1 MRKIL
6 IIILSGILLA
16 LIGVT
21 TAAMIINEPTN
32 TIELSNTC
40 NITITGKIEPTTNNG
55 FNQLIIKDNF
65 NNPKGGILHF
75 NSAGKGL
82 AESTTFGLTKSAFV
96 GTTADTGA
104 NPIQTTINGTTYY
117 VIYTGNNNTHD
128 NILIFHKDK
137 DECIKI
143 YKSIKYS
150 TNHNNNNTTQ
160 ATVEKISD
168 DDNQQNN
175 KEVDNQQ
182 NNKEVKEEQT
192 TYTGKD
198 GKTHTMEEAYSVDYS
213 SGDLNV
219 INDQRRERGMSSI
232 SA

>member
-1 MRKIL
+1 MNKKIL
-6 IIILSGILLA
+6 IILSGILLA

-21 TAAMIINEPTN
+21 TAMILNEPTN

-82 AESTTFGLTKSAFV
+82 AESTAFGLAKSAFV

-117 VIYTGNNNTHD
+117 VIYTGNNNSHD

-160 ATVEKISD
+160 VNTTVEKISNNNKQED
-168 DDNQQNN
+168 TSSQEVSQSQTRDDGFNHYTDDNGNAMVGDPNGQ
-175 KEVDNQQ
+175 
-182 NNKEVKEEQT
+182 
-192 TYTGKD
+192 
-198 GKTHTMEEAYSVDYS
+198 HMSEAQHQDV
-213 SGDLNV
+213 LVN
-219 INDQRRERGMSSI
+219 GM
-232 SA
+232 A

>member
-1 MRKIL
+1 MNKKNIL
-6 IIILSGILLA
+6 IIIILSGILLA
-16 LIGVT
+16 IIGVT
-21 TAAMIINEPTN
+21 TAMIINEPTN

-143 YKSIKYS
+143 YNSIKYS
-150 TNHNNNNTTQ
+150 TNHNNNTTGVNT
-160 ATVEKISD
+160 TVEKIS
-168 DDNQQNN
+168 NNN
-175 KEVDNQQ
+175 KQEESSSQEVS
-182 NNKEVKEEQT
+182 KSQT
-192 TYTGKD
+192 HDD
-198 GKTHTMEEAYSVDYS
+198 GFNHYIDSDGNAMVGNPNGQHMSEAQHQDV
-213 SGDLNV
+213 LAN
-219 INDQRRERGMSSI
+219 GMR
-232 SA
+232 